1 LEAGYWEDAGL
12 LGGCDPA
19 GVGVEEEEE
28 NHAEGHEVHVDA
40 KDDAGVIEAPATL
53 HAADG
58 VGCAGD
64 GEQGGEDEEGGSVV
78 VGEVGEETSDGE
90 TEENQEAAA
99 QKGMGMRIEEGMFHA
114 VCLLQG

>member
-1 LEAGYWEDAGL
+1 

-28 NHAEGHEVHVDA
+28 NHAERHEVHVDA
-40 KDDAGVIEAPATL
+40 KDDTGVIEAPTTL

-64 GEQGGEDEEGGSVV
+64 GKQGGDDEEGGGVV
-78 VGEVGEETSDGE
+78 VGEVGEEKSDGE

-99 QKGMGMRIEEGMFHA
+99 QKGMGMRIEEGMSHA
-114 VCLLQG
+114 MCLVQG

>member
-1 LEAGYWEDAGL
+1 

-28 NHAEGHEVHVDA
+28 NHAKGHEVHVDA
-40 KDDAGVIEAPATL
+40 KDDAGVIEAPAAL

-64 GEQGGEDEEGGSVV
+64 GDEGGEDEEGGGVV
-78 VGEVGEETSDGE
+78 VGEVGEEKSCAE

-99 QKGMGMRIEEGMFHA
+99 QKRVGMRIEEGMFHA
-114 VCLLQG
+114 ACQLQG